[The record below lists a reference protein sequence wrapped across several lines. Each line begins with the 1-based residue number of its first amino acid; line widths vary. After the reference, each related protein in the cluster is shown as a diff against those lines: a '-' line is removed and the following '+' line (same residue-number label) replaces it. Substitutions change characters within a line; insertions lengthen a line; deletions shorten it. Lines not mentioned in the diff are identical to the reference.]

1 MKAVRGAEGG
11 VVVVDVHEPPGMGEL
26 LTMKST
32 SICSSDLTYLRYGAR
47 NIMGHELAGVREDGT
62 PVIVE
67 AMYSCGTC
75 ELCRDGLYNLCGT
88 MSTRALGAVIDGGM
102 VEQFRAPSAHLVDV
116 PSGVDVRDAS
126 IVEPATVAWHA
137 LNLAGTNATSRV
149 AVVGAGALGLL
160 AVAGARRM
168 GAAEVSIE
176 ARHRHQ
182 KQSAERL
189 GAHVGASGK
198 YDVVVEAAGSPEG
211 LAHAIDLVGPRG
223 TVVVVSVHLGNVNID
238 WRPLFHHEA
247 RLIPSLGYCRH
258 EQGREMDA
266 AAAMIAADPEIA
278 RTLITHRFPLADA
291 QEAFRVAA
299 DRSAGAIRVVIEP

>member
-1 MKAVRGAEGG
+1 M
-11 VVVVDVHEPPGMGEL
+11 VVVDVDEPPGVGEL

-67 AMYSCGTC
+67 AMYSCGEC
-75 ELCRDGLYNLCGT
+75 DLCRDGLYNLCPT
-88 MSTRALGAVIDGGM
+88 MSTRALGAVADGGM

-126 IVEPATVAWHA
+126 IVEPATVSWHA
-137 LNLAGTNATSRV
+137 LNLAGTGPGSRV

-160 AVAGARRM
+160 AAAGARHM
-168 GAAEVSIE
+168 GAAEVHIE

-182 KQSAERL
+182 QHAGERL
-189 GAHVGASGK
+189 GATVGTKGH

-211 LAHAIDLVGPRG
+211 LAHAINLVGPRG
-223 TVVVVSVHLGNVNID
+223 TIVVVSVHFGHVHLD
-238 WRPLFHHEA
+238 WKPLFHHEA
-247 RLIPSLGYCRH
+247 RVIPSLGYCRH
-258 EQGREMDA
+258 MHGREMEA
-266 AAAMIAADPEIA
+266 AAAMVAADPEIA
-278 RTLITHRFPLADA
+278 RTLVTHRFPIEDA
-291 QEAFRVAA
+291 AEAFRVAG
-299 DRSAGAIRVVIEP
+299 DKSSGAIRVVIEP

>member
-11 VVVVDVHEPPGMGEL
+11 VVVVDVHEPPGVGEL

-67 AMYSCGTC
+67 AMYSCGLC
-75 ELCRDGLYNLCGT
+75 EMCRDGLYNLCPT
-88 MSTRALGAVIDGGM
+88 MSTRALGAVVDGGM
-102 VEQFRAPSAHLVDV
+102 VEQFRAPAAHLVEV
-116 PSGVDVRDAS
+116 PGGVDVRDAS
-126 IVEPATVAWHA
+126 IIEPATVSWHA
-137 LNLAGTNATSRV
+137 LNLAGAGPGSRV

-160 AVAGARRM
+160 AAAGARRM
-168 GAAEVSIE
+168 GAAEVAVE

-182 KQSAERL
+182 KEAAERL
-189 GAHVGASGK
+189 GATVGTSGS
-198 YDVVVEAAGSPEG
+198 YDVVVEAVGSPEG

-223 TVVVVSVHLGNVNID
+223 TIVVVSVHFGQVGIN
-238 WRPLFHHEA
+238 WGPLFHHEA

-258 EQGREMDA
+258 EHGREMDD

-278 RTLITHRFPLADA
+278 RTLITHRFPLAEA
-291 QEAFRVAA
+291 PEAFRVAA